1 MVFTLGRPHVNA
13 DGTVDKTFFG
23 YYREDGFKKK
33 KNLGRIEQFDSNGKS
48 IWKEIENQWLSL
60 YKNKEVVDGMSAMAI
75 VDGNSEW
82 FCEAYMNT
90 DYSKLTAADF
100 QSVVNNYLA
109 YLVKEGILYGA

>member
-1 MVFTLGRPHVNA
+1 M
-13 DGTVDKTFFG
+13 
-23 YYREDGFKKK
+23 KKY
-33 KNLGRIEQFDSNGKS
+33 IS
-48 IWKEIENQWLSL
+48 ILLAVCLVLSL
-60 YKNKEVVDGMSAMAI
+60 VACGSSENKEVVDGMSAMAI

-82 FCEAYMNT
+82 LCEAYMNT